1 MKPWQVTA
9 TTTSLVLGVVGVGL
23 AITNPGPTIYQD
35 YATEQLL
42 IYLQEN
48 LCTSLPAQLQQ
59 FSEQCRTHGSTLI
72 NTARPQLRSLLEQNT
87 KRENYLFFSIYRTH
101 FSLPPAVPAYE
112 FETLGIFN
120 QFYIYQ
126 AQQQ

>member
-1 MKPWQVTA
+1 MKPWQITA
-9 TTTSLVLGVVGVGL
+9 TTTTLVLGVVGVGL
-23 AITNPGPTIYQD
+23 AVTNPGPMSYQD

-42 IYLQEN
+42 VYLQEN
-48 LCTSLPAQLQQ
+48 ICTSLPSQLQQ
-59 FSEQCRTHGSTLI
+59 FSEQCRTQGSTLI
-72 NTARPQLRSLLEQNT
+72 NTARPQLESILEQNT
-87 KRENYLFFSIYRTH
+87 RRENYLFFSIYRTR
-101 FSLPPAVPAYE
+101 FSLPPVVPAYE